1 MERME
6 DGMETDLKLFSQAF
20 NVDLFLKFSQTFDLT
35 SATISKW
42 HLFTH
47 IYKTFVQ
54 SFQMLIY
61 KPFTLLA
68 AAVMDRPMLNFFGG
82 FCSDTTF

>member
-35 SATISKW
+35 SATISK
-42 HLFTH
+42 
-47 IYKTFVQ
+47 
-54 SFQMLIY
+54 
-61 KPFTLLA
+61 
-68 AAVMDRPMLNFFGG
+68 
-82 FCSDTTF
+82 